1 LIIKELN
8 ILSRNIQI
16 NQKAHLNAN
25 RLELSFQNI
34 LGMPRG
40 RHTMRLGFDTITLYF
55 NTFNLS
61 KNFCELVYESSFY
74 QHKITLEEIV
84 SNRLNGRF
92 DRSYWGS
99 LNNREKDI
107 YALERDMLFIDADQD
122 SYLPNGKHWIN
133 IDLQHFDRLDQKKRY
148 YFTDKGFEQSALRI
162 SLYRE
167 KHTRK
172 PTLAI
177 TTEISKLMSSFSM
190 NTDLLEDANST
201 AQALLRLEYVLRKL
215 GIEITSIFDAIIGR
229 LDIAT
234 DNYID
239 MSIDEVTQL
248 FNNSQ
253 FKRNQITYDSGF
265 LIPLHR
271 SLDRKQH
278 KIKLEVYDKLKKTKH
293 DIKELKKQFARKDLT
308 SSDKERIEQHIIAR
322 LKYLK
327 KHSQAHK
334 NLVRFEYRFER
345 KSIIQ
350 KKLDIKT
357 LRDLL
362 DNFELVISKTIKLF
376 HDLLPVEAIIS
387 NRLNFQSQTEIKL
400 DEMIKGFGISLIKEK
415 FSSLDRF
422 EQALYEDIDKLKVS
436 SRYAIRKYCK
446 TLREIDSKHLD
457 QIIQER
463 ELSFNDLASDPRLK
477 QALGMANDKC
487 IFENPLADLL
497 ANFHY
502 DTCIREQAQIKQALL
517 LCSLTGS
524 TLEECNQPIKSI
536 DHLLLCSSTDIE
548 QAQTQN
554 NQPTE
559 NHCDRLYIG
568 STLEECNQPIKS
580 IDEFFL
586 CSSFI
591 DEQDQ
596 THKQDQQSTIKE
608 LNSSSTKSLNLVIDT
623 HMTKFKLATYE
634 NTSNIEHADRD
645 NQLKLDHQS
654 FERKELSI
662 STQASKLISKLHKT
676 RKKIELLKTN
686 FASDRGY
693 SSFME
698 IENIKGYQN
707 HIIQQALALM
717 RASYKLPF
725 KRISNDDEFSGY
737 FDLWWSSQDQKLK
750 LLIEDLSLK
759 TKVFNELKW
768 RCYEQLS

>member
-1 LIIKELN
+1 
-8 ILSRNIQI
+8 
-16 NQKAHLNAN
+16 
-25 RLELSFQNI
+25 
-34 LGMPRG
+34 
-40 RHTMRLGFDTITLYF
+40 MRLGFDTITLYF

-84 SNRLNGRF
+84 GNRLNGRF

-99 LNNREKDI
+99 LNEREKDI

-133 IDLQHFDRLDQKKRY
+133 IDLQHFDRLDQKNRY
-148 YFTDKGFEQSALRI
+148 YFTDQGFEQTALRI
-162 SLYRE
+162 ALYRE
-167 KHTRK
+167 KNTRK

-239 MSIDEVTQL
+239 MSIDEVTKL

-278 KIKLEVYDKLKKTKH
+278 KIKLEVYDKLRKTKH

-436 SRYAIRKYCK
+436 SKYAIRKYCK

-457 QIIQER
+457 QVIQER

-596 THKQDQQSTIKE
+596 THKQDQQTTIKE
-608 LNSSSTKSLNLVIDT
+608 LNSSSTKSLNLAIDIPT
-623 HMTKFKLATYE
+623 ANFITTTSE
-634 NTSNIEHADRD
+634 NTSSKKQADRD
-645 NQLKLDHQS
+645 NQLKQAHQS

-662 STQASKLISKLHKT
+662 SNQSSKLISKLHKT
-676 RKKIELLKTN
+676 RKKIDLLKKH
-686 FASDRGY
+686 FGSDQGY
-693 SSFME
+693 ASFME
-698 IENIKGYQN
+698 IETLKGYLN
-707 HIIQQALALM
+707 YIIQQALTLM

-725 KRISNDDEFSGY
+725 KRISNDDEFNNY
-737 FDLWWSSQDQKLK
+737 FTLWWSNQDQKLK

-759 TKVFNELKW
+759 TKIFNELKW

>member
-1 LIIKELN
+1 MIIKELN

-536 DHLLLCSSTDIE
+536 D
-548 QAQTQN
+548 
-554 NQPTE
+554 
-559 NHCDRLYIG
+559 
-568 STLEECNQPIKS
+568 
-580 IDEFFL
+580 EFFL

>member
-1 LIIKELN
+1 
-8 ILSRNIQI
+8 
-16 NQKAHLNAN
+16 
-25 RLELSFQNI
+25 
-34 LGMPRG
+34 
-40 RHTMRLGFDTITLYF
+40 MRLGFDTITLYF
-55 NTFNLS
+55 NTFDLS

-99 LNNREKDI
+99 LNDREKDI
-107 YALERDMLFIDADQD
+107 YALERDMLFINADQD

-133 IDLQHFDRLDQKKRY
+133 IDLQHFDRLDQKNRY
-148 YFTDKGFEQSALRI
+148 YFTDQGFEQTALRI
-162 SLYRE
+162 ALYRE
-167 KHTRK
+167 KNTRK

-215 GIEITSIFDAIIGR
+215 GIEITSIFDAIVGR

-239 MSIDEVTQL
+239 MSIDEVTKL

-278 KIKLEVYDKLKKTKH
+278 KIKLEVYDKLRKTKH

-350 KKLDIKT
+350 KKLEIKT

-376 HDLLPVEAIIS
+376 HELLPVEAIIS
-387 NRLNFQSQTEIKL
+387 NRLNFQSLTEIKL
-400 DEMIKGFGISLIKEK
+400 DEMIKGFGISLIKER
-415 FSSLDRF
+415 FGSLDRF

-436 SRYAIRKYCK
+436 SKYAIRKYCK

-457 QIIQER
+457 QVIQER

-477 QALGMANDKC
+477 KVLGMVNDEC
-487 IFENPLADLL
+487 IFEDPLADLL

-502 DTCIREQAQIKQALL
+502 NACTSEQAQINELS
-517 LCSLTGS
+517 CSLTVGS
-524 TLEECNQPIKSI
+524 ILDECSQPINSI
-536 DHLLLCSSTDIE
+536 DHLLLCSNTSIE
-548 QAQTQN
+548 QVQTYRQIEEECCDCFYVGSILDECS
-554 NQPTE
+554 QPT
-559 NHCDRLYIG
+559 N
-568 STLEECNQPIKS
+568 S
-580 IDEFFL
+580 IDNFFLCL

-591 DEQDQ
+591 NEQDQ
-596 THKQDQQSTIKE
+596 THKQDQKPTIKE
-608 LNSSSTKSLNLVIDT
+608 LNSSSTKSLNLAIDIPT
-623 HMTKFKLATYE
+623 ANFITATSE
-634 NTSNIEHADRD
+634 NTSSKKQADRD
-645 NQLKLDHQS
+645 NQLKLDRLS

-662 STQASKLISKLHKT
+662 STQSSKLISKLHKT
-676 RKKIELLKTN
+676 RKKINSLKKH
-686 FASDRGY
+686 FGSDQGY
-693 SSFME
+693 ASFME
-698 IENIKGYQN
+698 IENLKGYLN
-707 HIIQQALALM
+707 HIIQQALTLM
-717 RASYKLPF
+717 RASYQVPF
-725 KRISNDDEFSGY
+725 KRISNDDEFNSY
-737 FDLWWSSQDQKLK
+737 FTLWWSNQDQKLK
-750 LLIEDLSLK
+750 QLIEDLSLK
-759 TKVFNELKW
+759 TKIFNELKW